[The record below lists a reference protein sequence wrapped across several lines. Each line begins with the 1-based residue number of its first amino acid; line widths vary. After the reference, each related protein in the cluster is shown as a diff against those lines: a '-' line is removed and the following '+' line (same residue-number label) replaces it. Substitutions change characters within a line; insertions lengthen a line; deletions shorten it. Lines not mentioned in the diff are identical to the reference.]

1 MWRLQRG
8 QSLRHHRW
16 GEECVVYNSLT
27 GHTHLLDLNALDLL
41 LALQDGPQDI
51 AGLCSTLASPGEDA
65 GELAAAIGAVLDEL
79 RLNSLVEPC

>member
-1 MWRLQRG
+1 MWRLQHG
-8 QSLRHHRW
+8 QSLRHHLW

-51 AGLCSTLASPGEDA
+51 AGLCRALASPGDA
-65 GELAAAIGAVLDEL
+65 PGELEAAIAAVLEEL
-79 RLNSLVEPC
+79 RLSSLVEPC